1 MLIPGRSE
9 ADGVWD
15 PQEAWQA
22 KERLQLEFF
31 CRGESE
37 ELGLQGKQRAEKVSK
52 QTTCSSSKHGQSFHR
67 LFYV

>member
-9 ADGVWD
+9 ADGLWD

-37 ELGLQGKQRAEKVSK
+37 ELGLLGKQRAEKVS
-52 QTTCSSSKHGQSFHR
+52 QADYL
-67 LFYV
+67 LF